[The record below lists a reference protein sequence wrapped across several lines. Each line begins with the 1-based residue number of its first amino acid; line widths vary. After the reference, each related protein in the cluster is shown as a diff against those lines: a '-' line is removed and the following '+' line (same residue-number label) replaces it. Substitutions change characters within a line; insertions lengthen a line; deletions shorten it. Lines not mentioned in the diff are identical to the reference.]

1 MTTKPVDKKHKKW
14 FNKECSQAR
23 RMYHKCKR
31 TYDHNKSDDNLVKLK
46 SESKKYKIIMKVSMN
61 KFEKAFNNK
70 LRVLKNANPK
80 EYWKLLCTN
89 DKKEVVSK
97 IQVDVLSEHFKKL
110 NNDENIYDEHD
121 KKFVDV
127 NVDEWS
133 VNKYI
138 NEDFC

>member
-1 MTTKPVDKKHKKW
+1 
-14 FNKECSQAR
+14 
-23 RMYHKCKR
+23 
-31 TYDHNKSDDNLVKLK
+31 
-46 SESKKYKIIMKVSMN
+46 MKVSMN

-97 IQVDVLSEHFKKL
+97 IHVDVLSEHFKKWIMMRIFMMSMIR
-110 NNDENIYDEHD
+110 N
-121 KKFVDV
+121 VDV

-138 NEDFC
+138 NEGFCQSEIRKIVSNLKE